1 MELQND
7 YSKFTNDELIKKGK
21 KLKTYNIIATIVCFL
36 AVVNVL
42 VGIYINKNR
51 GAFTVFLILVSM
63 FLMFKFGSELKKIQ
77 EELKNR
83 N

>member
-51 GAFTVFLILVSM
+51 GALMVFLILASM

-77 EELKNR
+77 EELENR

>member
-7 YSKFTNDELIKKGK
+7 YSKFTNDELIKKAK

-51 GAFTVFLILVSM
+51 GAFTVFFNISFYV
-63 FLMFKFGSELKKIQ
+63 FKV
-77 EELKNR
+77 
-83 N
+83 